1 MLAVRFLRLFSL
13 HISVA
18 RASLFLV
25 LSGVF
30 GSAWAAGLQASP
42 INVSMAEKSRA
53 AVVTLSNTGKI
64 PMNAQ
69 VRIFAWSQSDKDE
82 YELAPT
88 GDLLV
93 SPPILQLAAGASQ
106 EIRIIRTGPAG
117 QGEQYYRLIVDEL
130 PSPTATPKKGMNLLI
145 RHNIPV
151 FLNAEGYPTA
161 QLQWQAQAAGAGT
174 RVRISNIGKT
184 RAQIGRIWLEQGG
197 KEIAQISDGL
207 TGYALPNFT
216 LVREFKQPLSRLQA
230 AGVQLKAQINGS
242 AVSVALNP

>member
-1 MLAVRFLRLFSL
+1 MFLALLGAV
-13 HISVA
+13 
-18 RASLFLV
+18 
-25 LSGVF
+25 
-30 GSAWAAGLQASP
+30 GSAGASGLQASP
-42 INVSMAEKSRA
+42 INVSIADKNRA
-53 AVVTLSNTGKI
+53 AVVTLSNTGKT

-106 EIRIIRTGPAG
+106 EVRIIRTGPAG
-117 QGEQYYRLIVDEL
+117 KSEQYYRLIVDEL
-130 PSPTATPKKGMNLLI
+130 PSPTATPKKGMSILI

-151 FLNAEGYPTA
+151 FLNAESYPPA
-161 QLQWQAQAAGAGT
+161 QLQWQAQAAGSGT

-184 RAQIGRIWLEQGG
+184 RAQIGRIWLEQDG
-197 KEIAQISDGL
+197 KEIAQLSEGL

-216 LVREFKQPLSRLQA
+216 LVREFKQPLSRIQA
-230 AGVQLKAQINGS
+230 AGVQMKAQINGA
-242 AVSVALNP
+242 AVSVGLNP